1 MGMAYQSRFAV
12 GPARDLGRTSTHT
25 VQTMKATLSYFSPV
39 GLAVRA
45 LFTLIL
51 LLVSGLAHA
60 QTNPPRRVVRTYI
73 PPDQLV
79 SFVPTT
85 PFDQFID
92 ILNPIFKRETGKM
105 LVDPDSHKEPIGI
118 PISVMHFMDA
128 FELVLERKGLGFR
141 ETDGYF
147 IVESVPQA
155 TGDATVVPVS
165 TTSAAQS
172 HTRQGELLA
181 TRDTR
186 EIQINAILF
195 EINHTR
201 ARDLGLDW
209 NVLFGEG
216 GTSQSGSGG
225 QGSGAGGQNQGRF
238 YLNTNG
244 LNENFGEVITAPA
257 SISFSQLTSFLR
269 AYETQGAG
277 ETIANPQITVQS
289 GEKGLIQIGSDVPV
303 NTRDYAGNT
312 VTQFFSTGTIID
324 VTPTVISEAAYEDS
338 VEGEP
343 LDFIH
348 LNVKVEK
355 SNSRPST
362 AGIIID
368 RNQATTQVLLLP
380 GEQTIIGGLYSTEE
394 SISRRG
400 VPILKDLPGWFFGLR
415 YLFGHNARSVIQK
428 ELLIVLQADMLDP
441 LVTRSQRPYDT
452 ELIRQRRREVREAIE
467 RVSDEAADKV
477 KFRDVNGRTSQE

>member
-1 MGMAYQSRFAV
+1 M
-12 GPARDLGRTSTHT
+12 
-25 VQTMKATLSYFSPV
+25 

-45 LFTLIL
+45 LFVVIL
-51 LLVSGLAHA
+51 LLAHGLAHA
-60 QTNPPRRVVRTYI
+60 QSNPPRRVVRTYI

-85 PFDQFID
+85 PFDQFVD

-105 LVDPDSHKEPIGI
+105 LVDPDSHKESIGI

-128 FELVLERKGLGFR
+128 FELVLEQRGLGFR

-147 IVESVPQA
+147 VIEPIVQA
-155 TGDATVVPVS
+155 TEGVATVAAVGA
-165 TTSAAQS
+165 TTAVRSGTQK
-172 HTRQGELLA
+172 GEILA

-186 EIQINAILF
+186 EIQINAVLF

-216 GTSQSGSGG
+216 GGSGTSGGGSGGGQGSGSGG
-225 QGSGAGGQNQGRF
+225 QSGGMF
-238 YLNTNG
+238 YLNTSR
-244 LNENFGEVITAPA
+244 LNESFGDAVISPT
-257 SISFSQLTSFLR
+257 SMSFAQLTSFLR

-277 ETIANPQITVQS
+277 ETVANPQITVQS
-289 GEKGLIQIGSDVPV
+289 GEQGRIQIGSDVPV

-312 VTQFFSTGTIID
+312 VTQFFSTGTIVD
-324 VTPTVISEAAYEDS
+324 VTPTVITEPVNEDTAN
-338 VEGEP
+338 GETI
-343 LDFIH
+343 DFIH
-348 LNVKVEK
+348 LNVTVEK
-355 SNSRPST
+355 SSSRPST

-368 RNQATTQVLLLP
+368 RNQAATQVLLLP
-380 GEQTIIGGLYSTEE
+380 GEQTVIGGLYSTEE

-415 YLFGHNARSVIQK
+415 YLFGHNTRSVIQK

-441 LVTRSQRPYDT
+441 LMTRSQRPYDD
-452 ELIRQRRREVREAIE
+452 ELIRQRRTKVKDAIE
-467 RVSDEAADKV
+467 RVSDDAASRV
-477 KFRDVNGRTSQE
+477 RFRDLDGKASQQ